1 MRWPGDWELCR
12 KLDCRDDK
20 SVSFAGDLFHARQWL
35 QSSKSDIFKMLAM
48 RDLLLQER
56 IGSDPARMSD
66 DQVINQI
73 AELLISDRLHI
84 HVQPMER
91 TVAPTSIPIASG
103 PAKPKAAPSPTRKLP
118 TMDDLPTLPPD
129 IDFAAQAAT
138 LVAAADSGAA
148 VCPT

>member
-20 SVSFAGDLFHARQWL
+20 SVSFTGDSFHARQWL
-35 QSSKSDIFKMLAM
+35 QSAKSDVFKMLAM
-48 RDLLLQER
+48 RDLLLQEHF
-56 IGSDPARMSD
+56 GSDPARMSD

-91 TVAPTSIPIASG
+91 TVGPTSIPIAGG
-103 PAKPKAAPSPTRKLP
+103 PVKLKAAPPPSRKAV
-118 TMDDLPTLPPD
+118 TMDDPPTLPSD
-129 IDFAAQAAT
+129 IDFASQAAT

>member
-1 MRWPGDWELCR
+1 MLWPGDWELCR
-12 KLDCRDDK
+12 KLDCRDRK
-20 SVSFAGDLFHARQWL
+20 SVSFAGDQFRARQWL
-35 QSSKSDIFKMLAM
+35 QSSKSDVFKMLAM

-56 IGSDPARMSD
+56 IGSDPARLSD

-84 HVQPMER
+84 HVQPMGR
-91 TVAPTSIPIASG
+91 TLGPTSIPIASG
-103 PAKPKAAPSPTRKLP
+103 PVKPKVAAPPSRKPP
-118 TMDDLPTLPPD
+118 TMDDPPTLPSD

-138 LVAAADSGAA
+138 LVAAANSGAA

>member
-1 MRWPGDWELCR
+1 MLWPGDWELCR
-12 KLDCRDDK
+12 KLDCRDGK

-35 QSSKSDIFKMLAM
+35 QSSKSDVFKMLAM

-56 IGSDPARMSD
+56 IGSNPARMSD

-73 AELLISDRLHI
+73 AELLTSDRLHI
-84 HVQPMER
+84 HVEPMEM
-91 TVAPTSIPIASG
+91 TLGPTSVPIASG
-103 PAKPKAAPSPTRKLP
+103 PAKPKAAPTATRKLP
-118 TMDDLPTLPPD
+118 TMDDLPTFPSN